1 MAPRFVERGSPGVFD
16 AYVSFASDK
25 TFEIYQQIE
34 QVGYQKYTGSYLIG
48 NKMLSGKYSDNTP
61 WGSSYEVSFDESGN
75 TLTLVSDPSVGE
87 VSVYTRASIPASV
100 KGGATVMKASSRAAG
115 RCYSDDPVFC
125 KTFWKCLLQF
135 AEGISHVADLC
146 GFYLKIGTETSLVLP
161 WEKQKPLIPN

>member
-1 MAPRFVERGSPGVFD
+1 MRKTLYTLFAVLGLCMFAGCGSSSKGDDASPLAKQLVGEWHLVSWNGAAPGVFD

-87 VSVYTRASIPASV
+87 VSVYTRASIPCR
-100 KGGATVMKASSRAAG
+100 SRAEP
-115 RCYSDDPVFC
+115 RS
-125 KTFWKCLLQF
+125 
-135 AEGISHVADLC
+135 
-146 GFYLKIGTETSLVLP
+146 
-161 WEKQKPLIPN
+161 

>member
-1 MAPRFVERGSPGVFD
+1 MRKTLYTLFAVLGLCMFAGCGSSSKGDDASPLAKQLVGEWHLVSWNGAAPGVFD

-25 TFEIYQQIE
+25 TFEIYQQ
-34 QVGYQKYTGSYLIG
+34 IG

-115 RCYSDDPVFC
+115 P
-125 KTFWKCLLQF
+125 LLF
-135 AEGISHVADLC
+135 
-146 GFYLKIGTETSLVLP
+146 
-161 WEKQKPLIPN
+161 

>member
-1 MAPRFVERGSPGVFD
+1 MRKTLYTLFAVLGLCMFAGCGSSSKGASPLAKQLVGEWHLVSWNGAAPGVFD

-115 RCYSDDPVFC
+115 P
-125 KTFWKCLLQF
+125 LLF
-135 AEGISHVADLC
+135 
-146 GFYLKIGTETSLVLP
+146 
-161 WEKQKPLIPN
+161 

>member
-1 MAPRFVERGSPGVFD
+1 MYYLVSWNGAAPGVFD

-115 RCYSDDPVFC
+115 P
-125 KTFWKCLLQF
+125 LLF
-135 AEGISHVADLC
+135 
-146 GFYLKIGTETSLVLP
+146 
-161 WEKQKPLIPN
+161 